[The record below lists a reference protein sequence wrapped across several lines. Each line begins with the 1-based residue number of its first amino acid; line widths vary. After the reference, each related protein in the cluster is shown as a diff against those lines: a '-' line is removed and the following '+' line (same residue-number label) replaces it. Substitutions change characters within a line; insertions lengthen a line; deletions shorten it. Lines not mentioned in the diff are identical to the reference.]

1 MPTSHWTVI
10 IFCNNKILILQNL
23 EEEHE
28 RKVQDEEKVLE
39 QLRNRRNML
48 LSRQEDNIKKIR
60 DLGSLPSEAFET

>member
-1 MPTSHWTVI
+1 MI